1 MSSDFKIDVRPSVS
15 SEWPW
20 TAYLLRW
27 DGDEWRTEAAEDGDT
42 RDEAV
47 TELQAQSHDA
57 RRCGEVAAHGPT
69 D

>member
-1 MSSDFKIDVRPSVS
+1 MDVIEHFRIDVRPSVS
-15 SEWPW
+15 PQWAW

-27 DGDEWRTEAAEDGDT
+27 DGSEWRTEAAEDGDT

-47 TELQAQSHDA
+47 GELRAQSRDA
-57 RRCGEVAAHGPT
+57 RRCGAGH